1 MTYAGLPNALFADW
15 LRLFPDRRFTTV
27 GFASPFT
34 LFTLPTLDFC
44 DPCDLLDFCDVD
56 GLIIDDFFIEYLFMD
71 KSSAKLFPVTP
82 ITKFSKLLLNRNL
95 KFYMEED

>member
-1 MTYAGLPNALFADW
+1 MTYAGLPNALLPDW
-15 LRLFPDRRFTTV
+15 LCLFDRRITTV
-27 GFASPFT
+27 GFATPFW
-34 LFTLPTLDFC
+34 LVKLALDIR